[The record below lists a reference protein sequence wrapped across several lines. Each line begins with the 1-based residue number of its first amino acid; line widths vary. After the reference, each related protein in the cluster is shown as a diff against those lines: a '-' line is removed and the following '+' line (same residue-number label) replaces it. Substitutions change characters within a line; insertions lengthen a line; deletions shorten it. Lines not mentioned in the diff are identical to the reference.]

1 LRHADQDL
9 RVDDVP
15 DGFEDE
21 LAATAGPARGAI
33 FLTGPWHLTR
43 VSHADRVYGV
53 HVADRREPIRSDFDR
68 GLPGDGSRAAVR
80 TRVEAG
86 YDGWFDVEV
95 MSDDGTFGDAFPD
108 SLWALPAEEIARRAV
123 ESMEAL

>member
-68 GLPGDGSRAAVR
+68 GLPGDGSRAAV
-80 TRVEAG
+80 
-86 YDGWFDVEV
+86 
-95 MSDDGTFGDAFPD
+95 SDDGTFGDAFPD